1 MSWCVRV
8 CVCVFVRE
16 EQMNGDKVFTYTCVR
31 LSVGVGECARVADD
45 QPSVNEQN
53 VDPGAR
59 VYTFPSV
66 DLKGPVPAKCT
77 QGPVCAKL
85 E

>member
-1 MSWCVRV
+1 M
-8 CVCVFVRE
+8 
-16 EQMNGDKVFTYTCVR
+16 
-31 LSVGVGECARVADD
+31 ADD

-53 VDPGAR
+53 VGPGAR

-77 QGPVCAKL
+77 QRPVCAKL